1 MSPPLVQRRLAGW
14 YTHVLLFATVFAEGD
29 LMKIVIPGGSG
40 QIGTLLCRAFVA
52 DGHNVVVLCR
62 NPRAAP
68 WKMVPWNGQVMAE
81 WAAELDGADVVINL
95 AGRSVNCRYHAANRA
110 AIMNSRVQSTR
121 AVGRAI
127 AQARRPPAMW
137 LQAGTAT
144 IYAHRYDAPNDE
156 ATGML
161 GSSEPDVPSQWKF
174 SIDVAQAWEQA
185 AQEAGSRDTRL
196 VILRSAMTM
205 SPDPG
210 GIFDVMS
217 KLVRRGLGGTA
228 GDGRQ
233 YVSWIHEQDF
243 IAAVYWLIHHPQIA
257 GAVNVAAPNPLPNAE
272 FMRILRQAWG
282 VRIGPPAPAWLLEIG
297 AFFMRTETELLLK
310 SRRVVPGRLL
320 QSGFAFSFPDWPQA
334 AEDLCR
340 RWRENKRLV

>member
-1 MSPPLVQRRLAGW
+1 MG
-14 YTHVLLFATVFAEGD
+14 
-29 LMKIVIPGGSG
+29 
-40 QIGTLLCRAFVA
+40 
-52 DGHNVVVLCR
+52 
-62 NPRAAP
+62 
-68 WKMVPWNGQVMAE
+68 E

-95 AGRSVNCRYHAANRA
+95 AGRSVNCRYHATNRA

-127 AQARRPPAMW
+127 AQARRPPAVW

-144 IYAHRYDAPNDE
+144 IYAHRYDVPNDE
-156 ATGML
+156 ATGIL

-185 AQEAGSRDTRL
+185 AQEAGSRNTRL

-257 GAVNVAAPNPLPNAE
+257 GPVNVAAPNPLPNAE

-297 AFFMRTETELLLK
+297 AFFMKTETELLLK

-320 QSGFAFSFPDWPQA
+320 ESGFAFSFPDWTQA

-340 RWRENKRLV
+340 RWRENKRLA